1 MVIKKIKVI
10 QFSKNQIQFEI
21 DNIIFELK
29 DRDCQRVEFLR
40 GMLSVY
46 LQILNDK
53 GYTEIEQNSI
63 F

>member
-21 DNIIFELK
+21 DNIISELK

-53 GYTEIEQNSI
+53 GYTEIEQDTI